1 MATHSPIAGLGGI
14 LEYRQDGW
22 DAGRL
27 FLRDKWNQRG
37 KKIMSKS
44 GPIIALLFAL
54 SLLTACVADRQN
66 AGGQFIYGK
75 QIMTAEELAAYRQA
89 LATAETELDRQFYL
103 DAHHKKMAA
112 RAEEQGI
119 VLAEKAVASKPKR
132 RKGKPINT
140 GSRLGR

>member
-1 MATHSPIAGLGGI
+1 M
-14 LEYRQDGW
+14 R
-22 DAGRL
+22 DAFFCVTNGTSV
-27 FLRDKWNQRG
+27 G

-44 GPIIALLFAL
+44 GPIIAVLFAL

-66 AGGQFIYGK
+66 AGGEFIYGK

-103 DAHHKKMAA
+103 DAHHKKMTA

-119 VLAEKAVASKPKR
+119 VLAEKAVASKPQRRQGKR
-132 RKGKPINT
+132 IST

>member
-1 MATHSPIAGLGGI
+1 
-14 LEYRQDGW
+14 
-22 DAGRL
+22 
-27 FLRDKWNQRG
+27 
-37 KKIMSKS
+37 MSKS